1 MKTTAA
7 SKKMNRLGGKRNFI
21 NTYSLS
27 EAGDANTICITTLQH
42 KLNTSNMTGPP
53 SMWQTHCFTRG
64 QDMGNVVEVPIQILR
79 ICAQT

>member
-27 EAGDANTICITTLQH
+27 EAGDANTLQH
-42 KLNTSNMTGPP
+42 KLNTSNVTGPP